1 MAKPITA
8 AKIRKSGQGKVLA
21 TQQEVL
27 SSSMGPAPKPPT
39 GKQSARS
46 EERTWAGQQRRQSR
60 RMDRRAGRQ
69 ERRSAAMTPHV
80 MPTKA
85 NSGKALSQKQTQV
98 SSGMSSLPQKQTQVS
113 SGMSSASSMVK
124 QPMPMTQP
132 RSPAAKRG
140 VGQPASS
147 VSVPSVQVMD
157 PHKLGY
163 TKL

>member
-1 MAKPITA
+1 MAKKA
-8 AKIRKSGQGKVLA
+8 
-21 TQQEVL
+21 
-27 SSSMGPAPKPPT
+27 PT
-39 GKQSARS
+39 GMESARA

-85 NSGKALSQKQTQV
+85 NSGVAMA
-98 SSGMSSLPQKQTQVS
+98 SSKQTQVS

-147 VSVPSVQVMD
+147 VSVPSVQMMD
-157 PHKLGY
+157 PHRVGY